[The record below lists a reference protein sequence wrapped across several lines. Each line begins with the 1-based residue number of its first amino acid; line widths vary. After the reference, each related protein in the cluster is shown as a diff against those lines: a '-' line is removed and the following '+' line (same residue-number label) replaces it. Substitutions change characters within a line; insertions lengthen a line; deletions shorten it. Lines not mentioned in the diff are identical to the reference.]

1 MILFKNKTVE
11 DGFIREVSQ
20 ALRVPVLIIDEK
32 ANNDMNES
40 YAVTNIANSK
50 EEDFVDNWKN
60 LLNEF
65 KEVYLK

>member
-1 MILFKNKTVE
+1 M
-11 DGFIREVSQ
+11 SQ